1 MRRCYTNNLEKI
13 IVMIERGGDGVY
25 TAVPQHKYNIG
36 FIGCGKTIKDAMADL
51 NQSLKEAQDILP
63 ELPDFA
69 FDVKYSCN
77 AAR

>member
-1 MRRCYTNNLEKI
+1 MENVTVI
-13 IVMIERGGDGVY
+13 IELGSDGVY
-25 TAVPQHKYNIG
+25 TAVPQHKYNVG
-36 FIGCGKTIKDAMADL
+36 FIGCGKTIKDAMADV